1 MEVRKRK
8 NADGG
13 ASVNAGDDRT
23 PSSVSS
29 TSDRTVR
36 SKRRIFLL
44 CLAFRIKSPRLI
56 QSIFSALGDLYLYKL
71 SDALYGDDVAS
82 WSVSFLCTILSH
94 SLDFIQLYGNGFL
107 FCQMANWVIFFCT
120 FSNCLETVLSYH
132 HGLYYWPCIRDPSK
146 AHPVNRKW
154 SLVIAALACALRP
167 TSAII

>member
-8 NADGG
+8 NSSDGG

-44 CLAFRIKSPRLI
+44 RLAFRVIWLLDMGVEERNTTYVIYGQRDSSFFCFLIRLYTVFCYFSTVSKSPRLI

-82 WSVSFLCTILSH
+82 WY
-94 SLDFIQLYGNGFL
+94 LYPFY
-107 FCQMANWVIFFCT
+107 AP
-120 FSNCLETVLSYH
+120 Y
-132 HGLYYWPCIRDPSK
+132 
-146 AHPVNRKW
+146 
-154 SLVIAALACALRP
+154 
-167 TSAII
+167 